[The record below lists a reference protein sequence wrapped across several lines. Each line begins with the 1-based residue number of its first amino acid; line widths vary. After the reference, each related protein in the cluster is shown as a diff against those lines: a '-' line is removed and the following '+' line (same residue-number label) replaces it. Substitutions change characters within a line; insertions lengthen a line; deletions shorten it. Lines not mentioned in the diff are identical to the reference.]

1 MQTRQTVIKTKTKF
15 RVFVATLNAV
25 MVGYVENY
33 NSNTGSLTLTRN
45 IQKAKAFDTNVA
57 VMVTKQINTIYGN
70 CLTANYENC

>member
-33 NSNTGSLTLTRN
+33 NSNTG
-45 IQKAKAFDTNVA
+45 
-57 VMVTKQINTIYGN
+57 
-70 CLTANYENC
+70 